1 MNNKYR
7 DELVQVIKD
16 IGQEIIDRAE
26 SMVGQDVD
34 MITDFGISVDI
45 PQPMDG
51 PPQLTWSTS
60 VLVKNFYNRIEGQTS
75 GRVNYAVNAETVT
88 IERKN
93 PGEIVTMERYYDPL
107 YIVTTYKCPKCGHEM
122 NFDGNVTCPK
132 EDAHCPICKKGRK

>member
-1 MNNKYR
+1 MNKYR

-26 SMVGQDVD
+26 SMVGPDVD
-34 MITDFGISVDI
+34 MIGDFGISIDI

-93 PGEIVTMERYYDPL
+93 
-107 YIVTTYKCPKCGHEM
+107 HEE
-122 NFDGNVTCPK
+122 V
-132 EDAHCPICKKGRK
+132 